1 MASRRSTARDLAQI
15 AIFAALIAALGTPGT
30 INLPLAEG
38 VPVTLQTLGVM
49 LAGAILG
56 ARKGFLAV
64 LTFEVLTFAGLPL
77 LAGGRGGP
85 QWFTSS
91 VSAGFVWG
99 WLPGVALVG
108 LLTGWILPRYRLW
121 LGIVVT
127 AAGGMVVIYA
137 VGIPVLAAKAHL
149 SLATATHANLA
160 FLPGDAVKV
169 VITALVARQVHRAY
183 PGLLPSRRSHITAAP
198 TGAQSTTSDQIHGTT
213 PLG

>member
-1 MASRRSTARDLAQI
+1 MP
-15 AIFAALIAALGTPGT
+15 F
-30 INLPLAEG
+30 AEG
-38 VPVTLQTLGVM
+38 VPITLQTLGVM

-64 LTFEVLTFAGLPL
+64 LTFEALTFAGLPL

-85 QWFTSS
+85 LWFLSS
-91 VSAGFVWG
+91 VSAGFLWG

-121 LGIVVT
+121 LGILVT
-127 AAGGMVVIYA
+127 AAGGMVVIYCI
-137 VGIPVLAAKAHL
+137 GIPVLAVKAHL
-149 SLATATHANLA
+149 SLATAAHANVA

-169 VITALVARQVHRAY
+169 TITALVAKRVHRAY
-183 PGLLPSRRSHITAAP
+183 PGLIGTRARRPAAR
-198 TGAQSTTSDQIHGTT
+198 STS